1 MKRIARN
8 QLTPEERELR
18 SRLAQLVTSVGFVR
32 GTLQERQT
40 TCGKPNCR
48 CVRGERHKTLYLVT
62 SVDGKPRQLYIP
74 KALHD
79 TVREWVEGYHRIRE
93 QLEGLSERQWRK
105 IKRREM

>member
-1 MKRIARN
+1 MKHLARS

-40 TCGKPNCR
+40 TCGRAKCR
-48 CVRGERHKTLYLVT
+48 CAQGERHKTLYLVA
-62 SVDGKPRQLYIP
+62 SFDGRQQQLYVP

-79 TVREWVEGYHRIRE
+79 TVREWVEGYHRIRDE
-93 QLEGLSERQWRK
+93 LEGLSERQWRK
-105 IKRREM
+105 IKQREM

>member
-1 MKRIARN
+1 M
-8 QLTPEERELR
+8 
-18 SRLAQLVTSVGFVR
+18 
-32 GTLQERQT
+32 
-40 TCGKPNCR
+40 
-48 CVRGERHKTLYLVT
+48 T

-105 IKRREM
+105 IKRRKM